1 MCAYIDLLFVIC
13 LQMKS
18 SHDFEH
24 SEMLLYQNMILRES
38 GKTRDA
44 LKHLTDFSKF
54 ITDKIQVKELQGEK
68 IISIKTND
76 LSPKVHSLYKK
87 LILILLK
94 LCNDILILES
104 L

>member
-1 MCAYIDLLFVIC
+1 MCAYTDLLFVIC

-68 IISIKTND
+68 IISIKT
-76 LSPKVHSLYKK
+76 LFIK
-87 LILILLK
+87 
-94 LCNDILILES
+94 
-104 L
+104 